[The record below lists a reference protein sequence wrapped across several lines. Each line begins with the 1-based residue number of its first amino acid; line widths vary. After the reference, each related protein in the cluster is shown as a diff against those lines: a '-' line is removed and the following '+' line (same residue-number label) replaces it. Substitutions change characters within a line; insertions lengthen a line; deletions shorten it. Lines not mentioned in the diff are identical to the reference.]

1 MCPSPVEELPQTP
14 QEVSLPSSPPGFE
27 LSRRGVG
34 SGEFYR
40 STSALLQDLRS
51 RGLSDEQN
59 YRTWQQLR
67 FELGE
72 VYDSHSLRNSWAQL
86 ELLVPFVYRL
96 PIARSLKEGIERE
109 YHQSHL
115 KDALMHPDDYPEG
128 SRHRLEYSVKT
139 SPSQTLLT
147 AYRNRN
153 SVANDIAS
161 VFERLPLDRF
171 LHRNETSE
179 PNNEPPRYD
188 SGASRRPVIP
198 SFRANRSGLAAEL
211 KGAEKALARLYRD
224 DYVLHGKVNLLER
237 EVRQGKDQLLDDA
250 YKSVQDLGGTN
261 PATRDSVLERFG
273 GEFPITVVPEAF
285 EQHGGR
291 WVGKSNVFGFRI
303 PYGQHTHIRD
313 ELEDKQSLIERGEIE
328 AYSVTIHGRVNKQFL
343 DWLSGATLDGHD
355 PIPDIEIL
363 YSLSLP
369 SGRTYTFVLKAARN
383 YSLKPP
389 NPVEEFSPGDQS
401 VIDCL
406 GKYFIL
412 PAHKKSPAIF
422 SEFRRG
428 DFSEEQQMQLD
439 NLEEVKDVDTY
450 RALLATWQ
458 RSVIQQLLES
468 EKEFEAAFAH
478 LSEDSVPA
486 DSGSFASFCEER
498 LRCLPY
504 EQEFHPPKFFELD
517 EAERRQFMARYVPRA
532 FSIIAEE
539 RERREREDPEA
550 REGRRALGY
559 RGPDG
564 GYYLP
569 LDHMLMDMI
578 IDMKKRDRY
587 RVAAAQEQGISPD
600 QVEVPPGLGRP
611 YEIDDQFFRVEDLP
625 GILSGLE
632 TDKRFPRTI
641 KLRVYDPMRPQRYS
655 EHPIERARA
664 LMKEISETNRKRF
677 DAVLSEFEKMQA
689 ERIRL
694 GLATEIEITCS
705 MVFRKLWRSTSRRI
719 ERGLVKL
726 EEVEQARKAEFAT
739 LHKELQARSAPK
751 AERDQV
757 FQARRA
763 HYEQKTEKIQAS
775 IDADYE
781 KGEWL
786 WHTFM
791 PTSYLQSAVRGHSI
805 VDSRVVKCIYS
816 IGSDGQE
823 RLSLE
828 VPMKHGDR
836 RHTHSQQL
844 GGGSMYGGGELYL
857 VQHDRIFHNLSVWEA
872 FDRWLKTPEGRQQW
886 RAGELNNFTGHYM
899 IFSDTLPY
907 SAAVMLP
914 RLDAAGISSDNCE
927 RVDRLLPGLR
937 LRRAGMYRF

>member
-1 MCPSPVEELPQTP
+1 MCPSPVEELPQTA
-14 QEVSLPSSPPGFE
+14 QEVNLPSSPPALE
-27 LSRRGVG
+27 LSRRGTG
-34 SGEFYR
+34 SGDIFD
-40 STSALLQDLRS
+40 STSAMLRDLRA

-59 YRTWQQLR
+59 YLSWQQLR

-72 VYDSHSLRNSWAQL
+72 VFDSYSLRNSWAQL

-96 PIARSLKEGIERE
+96 PVARSLKEGIERE

-128 SRHRLEYSVKT
+128 ARHRLEYSVKAA
-139 SPSQTLLT
+139 PSQTLLT

-161 VFERLPLDRF
+161 VFERLSLDRF
-171 LHRNETSE
+171 LHRDETST
-179 PNNEPPRYD
+179 PINEPPHDD
-188 SGASRRPVIP
+188 SGVSRRPVIP

-211 KGAEKALARLYRD
+211 KGAERALARLYRD
-224 DYVLHGKVNLLER
+224 DYVLRGKVNILER
-237 EVRQGKDQLLDDA
+237 EVRQARDRLLDDA
-250 YKSVQDLGGTN
+250 YTSVQDLGGTN
-261 PATRDSVLERFG
+261 PDTRDLVLERFG

-285 EQHGGR
+285 ERHGGR

-303 PYGQHTHIRD
+303 PYGQHAHIRD
-313 ELEDKQSLIERGEIE
+313 GLEEKQTLIERGEIE
-328 AYSVTIHGRVNKQFL
+328 AYSVTIHGRVDKQFL
-343 DWLSGATLDGHD
+343 DWLSGTTLDGHD
-355 PIPDIEIL
+355 PIPDVEIL
-363 YSLSLP
+363 YALSLP
-369 SGRTYTFVLKAARN
+369 SGRTYTFVLKAARGF
-383 YSLKPP
+383 SLKPP
-389 NPVEEFSPGDQS
+389 NSVEEFPSGDQT

-406 GKYFIL
+406 GKHFIL
-412 PAHKKSPAIF
+412 PGHKKSPAIF
-422 SEFRRG
+422 SEFRRS
-428 DFSEEQQMQLD
+428 DFSEEQQIQLD
-439 NLEEVKDVDTY
+439 NLGEVNDVDTY

-458 RSVIQQLLES
+458 RSVVQQLLES

-486 DSGSFASFCEER
+486 DFESFASFCEER
-498 LRCLPY
+498 LRRLPY
-504 EQEFHPPKFFELD
+504 EQEFHAPIFFELD
-517 EAERRQFMARYVPRA
+517 EAERSRFMTTYIPQA
-532 FSIIAEE
+532 FAIISGE
-539 RERREREDPEA
+539 RERRAVEDSEI
-550 REGRRALGY
+550 RQGRRALGY

-587 RVAAAQEQGISPD
+587 RVAAAQEQGIPPD
-600 QVEVPPGLGRP
+600 QVEVPPGIGRS

-625 GILSGLE
+625 GILTNLE

-655 EHPIERARA
+655 EHPIGQARA

-739 LHKELQARSAPK
+739 LHKELQARGAPK
-751 AERDQV
+751 AERDQI

-763 HYEQKTEKIQAS
+763 HYEQQTEKIRNS
-775 IDADYE
+775 IEADYD

-805 VDSRVVKCIYS
+805 VDSRMVKCIYS

-844 GGGSMYGGGELYL
+844 GGKSMYGGGELYL

-872 FDRWLKTPEGRQQW
+872 FDRWLKTPQGKQQW

-907 SAAVMLP
+907 SAAVLLP
-914 RLDAAGISSDNCE
+914 RLDAAGISSDHCE